1 MNFKESKIAPGNS
14 FENAQM
20 KGIILAITGAVMWGF
35 IGIFVRGLGKVG
47 YTSYDISFLRC
58 ALAGVAFFLLK
69 LATNRKVIKIDVKG
83 AVVCFFYGIFAY
95 AIGFVA
101 YGISVERIP
110 VAVATV
116 LMFMSPIWVAL
127 LGVLVF
133 KEHLTRETVVTIIV
147 CIIGAS
153 LVSNVFASKGTMDP
167 LGIFM
172 GLLNGFGVAL
182 QIMIPRYF
190 AKKYQRDT
198 MLVYGFLGAAVALA
212 FLTDFNTIAE
222 SLASEE
228 MITNLIN
235 MLSIGILCTMV
246 ANVSFVKAT
255 LYINT
260 TTCSILSAL
269 EVVVGA
275 AVGFLLYNENMS
287 IWQVLG
293 AVIVVLSS
301 LGSTLFKTKPTL
313 VNQSLSSRMAK

>member
-1 MNFKESKIAPGNS
+1 M
-14 FENAQM
+14 
-20 KGIILAITGAVMWGF
+20 
-35 IGIFVRGLGKVG
+35 
-47 YTSYDISFLRC
+47 
-58 ALAGVAFFLLK
+58 
-69 LATNRKVIKIDVKG
+69 ATNPKVLKIDLKV
-83 AVVCFFYGIFAY
+83 AIVCFFYGVFAY

-127 LGVLVF
+127 LGVLGF
-133 KEHLTRETVVTIIV
+133 KERLKKETIGTIII
-147 CIIGAS
+147 CIVGAS
-153 LVSNVFASKGTMDP
+153 LVANVFASNGNLDP

-190 AKKYQRDT
+190 AKKYERDT

-212 FLTDFNTIAE
+212 FLTDFSTIAT
-222 SLASEE
+222 SLSSEAAL
-228 MITNLIN
+228 TNIMNL
-235 MLSIGILCTMV
+235 LGIGILCTMV

-275 AVGFLLYNENMS
+275 AVGLLLYNENMTAL
-287 IWQVLG
+287 QVLG
-293 AVIVVLSS
+293 AIIVVIGS
-301 LGSTLFKTKPTL
+301 LGPTIFKRRHKTVP
-313 VNQSLSSRMAK
+313 AKESINA